1 MKKIV
6 MLCSRGDSSYLV
18 YNKLSEHFSVEKV
31 IIEDSVSTK
40 NLLKRRIKKLGFMT
54 VLGQV
59 LFVGFIVPFLKKA
72 SVDRKKEILN
82 EYGASVDDGVMMASE
97 PVFVNSVNDKK
108 CIETLKEI
116 NPDIVVVNGTRI
128 ISEEVLNCVNA
139 KFVNLHAGITPK
151 YRGSHGAYWALYND
165 DKENAGVTVHF
176 VDKGIDT
183 GNIIYQSTI
192 SVTEKDNFTTYPL
205 LQTCVGVE
213 DEIRAI
219 NDIMNGDVVCKTVDL
234 PSGLYSHPTIC
245 QYLIKRFLHKV
256 K

>member
-6 MLCSRGDSSYLV
+6 MLCSKGDSSSIV
-18 YNKLSEHFSVEKV
+18 YNKLNEHFSIEKV

-40 NLLKRRIKKLGFMT
+40 TLLKRRMKKLGFFT
-54 VLGQV
+54 VFGQV
-59 LFVGFIVPFLKKA
+59 LFVGLIVPFLKKSSA
-72 SVDRKKEILN
+72 GRKEEILKIYN
-82 EYGASVDDGVMMASE
+82 ASADNAKMMESD
-97 PVFVNSVNDKK
+97 PVFVNSVNDKE
-108 CIETLKEI
+108 CIDTLKQI

-139 KFVNLHAGITPK
+139 TFINLHAGITPK
-151 YRGSHGAYWALYND
+151 YRGSHGAYWALYNND
-165 DKENAGVTVHF
+165 AEHAGATVHI

-183 GNIIYQSTI
+183 GNVIYQSPITA
-192 SVTEKDNFTTYPL
+192 TKKDNFTTYPV

-219 NDIMNGDVVCKTVDL
+219 NDIINGNLVCKSVDL
-234 PSGLYSHPTIC
+234 PSGLYSHPTLF
-245 QYLIKRFLHKV
+245 QYLTKRIFSKV

>member
-6 MLCSRGDSSYLV
+6 MLCSRGDSSSIV
-18 YNKLSEHFSVEKV
+18 YNKLSEYFSIEKV
-31 IIEDSVSTK
+31 IIEDSVPTK
-40 NLLKRRIKKLGFMT
+40 KLLKRRMRKLGIFT
-54 VLGQV
+54 VAGQV
-59 LFVGFIVPFLKKA
+59 LFVGAIVPFLKKSSA
-72 SVDRKKEILN
+72 ARKKEILK
-82 EYGASVDDGVMMASE
+82 EYGVSVDDSAMMASN
-97 PVFVNSVNDKK
+97 PVFVNSVNDKE
-108 CIETLKEI
+108 CIEALKSI

-139 KFVNLHAGITPK
+139 KFINLHAGITPK

-165 DKENAGVTVHF
+165 DAVNAGATVHF

-183 GNIIYQSTI
+183 GNVIYQSTI
-192 SVTEKDNFTTYPL
+192 TVTEKDNFTTYPL

-219 NDIMNGDVVCKTVDL
+219 NDIIDDKVLCKTVDL
-234 PSGLYSHPTIC
+234 PSGLYSHPTIF
-245 QYLIKRFLHKV
+245 QYLAKRIFSKV

>member
-18 YNKLSEHFSVEKV
+18 YNKLSEHFPIEKV
-31 IIEDSVSTK
+31 IVEDSVSTK

-59 LFVGFIVPFLKKA
+59 LFVGTIVPFLKKSA
-72 SVDRKKEILN
+72 KNRKNEILK
-82 EYGASVDDGVMMASE
+82 EYGASVDDRAMMASD
-97 PVFVNSVNDKK
+97 PVFVNSVNDKE
-108 CIETLKEI
+108 CIEALKKI

-139 KFVNLHAGITPK
+139 KFLNLHAGVTPK
-151 YRGSHGAYWALYND
+151 YRGSHGAYWALYNND
-165 DKENAGVTVHF
+165 AVNAGVTVHF

-213 DEIRAI
+213 DEIQAI
-219 NDIMNGDVVCKTVDL
+219 KDIMNDKVVCKTVDL
-234 PSGLYSHPTIC
+234 PSGLYSHPTVF
-245 QYLIKRFLHKV
+245 QYLAKRIFCKV

>member
-6 MLCSRGDSSYLV
+6 MLCSRGDSSSLV
-18 YNKLSEHFSVEKV
+18 YNKLSQQFSIEKV

-40 NLLKRRIKKLGFMT
+40 NLLKRRVKKLGLMT

-59 LFVGFIVPFLKKA
+59 LFVGIVVPFLKKSSA
-72 SVDRKKEILN
+72 DRKKEILKEFN
-82 EYGASVDDGVMMASE
+82 ASVDDSLMMDSE
-97 PVFVNSVNDKK
+97 PVFVKSVNDKE
-108 CIETLKEI
+108 CIETLKKI
-116 NPDIVVVNGTRI
+116 NPDIVIVNGTRI

-151 YRGSHGAYWALYND
+151 YRGSHGAYWALYNND
-165 DKENAGVTVHF
+165 AENAGVTVHF

-183 GNIIYQSTI
+183 GEVIYQSRI

-205 LQTCVGVE
+205 LQTCVGVD
-213 DEIRAI
+213 DEIRVVDDII
-219 NDIMNGDVVCKTVDL
+219 NDRVSCKTVDL
-234 PSGLYSHPTIC
+234 PSGLYSHPTIF
-245 QYLIKRFLHKV
+245 QYLMKRFRNKV